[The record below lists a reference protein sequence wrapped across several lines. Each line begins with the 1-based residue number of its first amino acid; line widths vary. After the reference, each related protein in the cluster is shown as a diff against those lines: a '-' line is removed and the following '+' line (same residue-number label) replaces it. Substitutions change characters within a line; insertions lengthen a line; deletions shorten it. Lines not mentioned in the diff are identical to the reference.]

1 MSIVRKSFVA
11 TAAVT
16 LPWFVAALTSGSA
29 QQAARIGP
37 DVYGQLHWRFVG
49 PEGNRVSA
57 VAGVPSDPLVY
68 YAGSASG
75 GVWKTED
82 GGVHWRPVFDEQS
95 AQSIGSLAVA
105 PSDPNVVWAGSG
117 EAWIRS
123 HISIGDGIYKSTDA
137 GKTWTRMGLEKTGR
151 IGRVIVHPTN
161 PDIVIAC
168 ALGTAY
174 GPQPERGV

>member
-1 MSIVRKSFVA
+1 MVGPGVA
-11 TAAVT
+11 LLMCV
-16 LPWFVAALTSGSA
+16 VAGLTSGSA
-29 QQAARIGP
+29 QQPARVSV
-37 DVYGQLHWRFVG
+37 DAYREMRWRFVG

-57 VAGVPSDPLVY
+57 VVGVPGDPLVY

-75 GVWKTED
+75 GVWKTDD
-82 GGVHWRPVFDEQS
+82 GGVHWRPVFDEQA

-105 PSDPNVVWAGSG
+105 PSDHNIVWAGTG

-137 GKTWTRMGLEKTGR
+137 GKTWTRMGLDKTGR

-174 GPQPERGV
+174 GRG